1 MKLLLFPLLAAL
13 ALPTAVLAVPEKKE
27 QREELGEA
35 LSYFCAEYG
44 NESCTA
50 RFLAMEACTFM
61 FGINSGKPP
70 QEALDIANDMFALLM
85 QGNKLKISSMYE
97 ESGKIKPAIKSEAI
111 ERIGFCRDATKE
123 AMPTLYKVQK
133 GEEPSPEMVEGLT
146 ATYGQWFLKTIEDIG
161 VGREK
166 NKWNAY

>member
-1 MKLLLFPLLAAL
+1 MNPLLLSLLFFL
-13 ALPTAVLAVPEKKE
+13 LPMTAFAVPEKKE
-27 QREELGEA
+27 QREELGKA
-35 LSYFCAEYG
+35 LSFFCDKYG
-44 NESCTA
+44 NDSCTA

-70 QEALDIANDMFALLM
+70 QEAFNIASDMFALIM
-85 QGNKLKISSMYE
+85 QGNNLKIANMYD

-111 ERIGFCRDATKE
+111 ERISFCKDATKE
-123 AMPTLYKVQK
+123 AMPILYKVRK

-146 ATYGQWFLKTIEDIG
+146 ATYGQWFLKSIEDVG

-166 NKWNAY
+166 K